1 MATTLG
7 ISNMIDVYDPGNDE
21 LIGSVASASFE
32 DVERVLATASKAVD
46 TARNMPTHL
55 RISVLRQVS
64 GQLEQRH
71 AEFAELIAREG
82 IRTIREARKEVTC
95 CIETIRISAEEAR
108 RLGGETIAFDQMP
121 GSENR
126 FGYFKRL
133 PIGVVLAITPYNDPL
148 NLVAHK
154 IGPAMWMA
162 TMPLP
167 RSLCW
172 PT

>member
-95 CIETIRISAEEAR
+95 CI
-108 RLGGETIAFDQMP
+108 
-121 GSENR
+121 
-126 FGYFKRL
+126 
-133 PIGVVLAITPYNDPL
+133 
-148 NLVAHK
+148 
-154 IGPAMWMA
+154 
-162 TMPLP
+162 
-167 RSLCW
+167 
-172 PT
+172 